1 MSITY
6 EDHRS
11 FRDQGTMPMEI
22 FHRSPGERHAA
33 HGVKSDAFFHNGTDV
48 IDLLVDDTVPP
59 SSVFV
64 TPIHL

>member
-1 MSITY
+1 
-6 EDHRS
+6 
-11 FRDQGTMPMEI
+11 MEI